1 MFHFAG
7 CLSFLVHAPSG
18 FSRAHFQYFL
28 LITFTLALVSGLASA
43 TQPKTA
49 VISELWNYAVIT
61 AYLHFLIS
69 PY

>member
-18 FSRAHFQYFL
+18 FSRAHFRYFL

-43 TQPKTA
+43 TQPKT
-49 VISELWNYAVIT
+49 VVSSELRNYAQFSS
-61 AYLHFLIS
+61 LLI
-69 PY
+69 YIF